1 MKKMLILI
9 IMMFLCIP
17 IFSENY
23 KVLYVSDGDTIA
35 VKKTEN
41 GKTTGKLIKVR
52 LFGIDAPEL
61 KQDYGYESKQAL
73 MNFIKNKDVKIEGKK
88 KDRYGRL
95 IGIIYLNNENINEKM
110 VKTGNAWWYEKYDRK
125 NLKMKQYQENAQK
138 SKLGLFA
145 KKGYVAPWEF
155 RKMKRKKK

>member
-9 IMMFLCIP
+9 TMMFLCIP

-41 GKTTGKLIKVR
+41 GKTTEKLIKVR

-61 KQDYGYESKQAL
+61 KQDHGYESKQTL

-95 IGIIYLNNENINEKM
+95 IGVVYLNNENINEKM
-110 VKTGNAWWYEKYDRK
+110 VKTGNAWWYEQYDRK
-125 NLKMKQYQENAQK
+125 NLKMKQYQESAQK
-138 SKLGLFA
+138 SRIGLFA
-145 KKGYVAPWEF
+145 KKGYVTPWEF
-155 RKMKRKKK
+155 RKRKKR

>member
-1 MKKMLILI
+1 ML
-9 IMMFLCIP
+9 FLSMP

-23 KVLYVSDGDTIA
+23 RVLYISDGDTIA

-41 GKTTGKLIKVR
+41 GKVTGKLIKVR

-88 KDRYGRL
+88 KTDT
-95 IGIIYLNNENINEKM
+95 E
-110 VKTGNAWWYEKYDRK
+110 D
-125 NLKMKQYQENAQK
+125 
-138 SKLGLFA
+138 
-145 KKGYVAPWEF
+145 
-155 RKMKRKKK
+155 

>member
-1 MKKMLILI
+1 MKKILILI
-9 IMMFLCIP
+9 VMLFLSMP

-23 KVLYVSDGDTIA
+23 RVLYISDGDTIA

-41 GKTTGKLIKVR
+41 GKATGKLIKVR

-88 KDRYGRL
+88 KTDT
-95 IGIIYLNNENINEKM
+95 E
-110 VKTGNAWWYEKYDRK
+110 D
-125 NLKMKQYQENAQK
+125 
-138 SKLGLFA
+138 
-145 KKGYVAPWEF
+145 
-155 RKMKRKKK
+155 